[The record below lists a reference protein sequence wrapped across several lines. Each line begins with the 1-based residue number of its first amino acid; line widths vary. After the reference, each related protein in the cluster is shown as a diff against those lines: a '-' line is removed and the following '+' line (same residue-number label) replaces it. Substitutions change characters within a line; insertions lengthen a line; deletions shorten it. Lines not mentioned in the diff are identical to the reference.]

1 MRVNIL
7 HKLDLSDWQRPRRL
21 AWAVFTCAVAIRL
34 GNILVTG
41 ERPAGDTS
49 DYDEIALNLL
59 AGEGF
64 VAREN
69 WHGFELRSWRP
80 PLYPFFLAAIYG
92 VFGYHHLPVMLAQA
106 LLGAAA
112 VLLLYLLSRRLHPPS
127 ALVTGVIG
135 SLYGPIIDGVNTVM
149 SETVFTFLVLLS
161 IYLCVGCVDRRAE
174 PQGRVERSVHIGER
188 WGWFA
193 SGVSI
198 GLAALTRPAGL
209 ALWAV
214 ALLLPMWERTCGR
227 AAVVQWRGWLL
238 LSLGA
243 LMCLAPWTARNY
255 QIHGSFVAIST
266 QAGFIIAR
274 SNTAEPA
281 WRQERGWGIE
291 RGVFE
296 RLPSEIERDR
306 HWFREGFSFVQS
318 HPARYLRLAMEKFLR
333 FWYFMRPDYDF
344 WYMSVLPFFALGL
357 WRYGFA
363 QHFRYLSA
371 FGAASLTLFCFV
383 LYGSARFRLPLEPLF
398 IVFATAYLHDS
409 WQRRRAYTALAVALV
424 TILNAVCWWHEETL
438 RQLIIGCLQQ
448 LDLK

>member
-1 MRVNIL
+1 MSL
-7 HKLDLSDWQRPRRL
+7 PHASGLSDWQRPRRL
-21 AWAVFTCAVAIRL
+21 AWAVFIFALAIRL
-34 GNILVTG
+34 GNILISG
-41 ERPAGDTS
+41 ERPGGDTS
-49 DYDEIALNLL
+49 DYDEIALNILS
-59 AGEGF
+59 GEGF

-80 PLYPFFLAAIYG
+80 PLYPIFLATIYA
-92 VFGYHHLPVMLAQA
+92 VFGHDHLPVMLVQA
-106 LLGAAA
+106 LLGAGA
-112 VLLLYLLSRRLHPPS
+112 VLLLYLLSGRLHPPS
-127 ALVTGVIG
+127 ALATGIIG

-161 IYLCVGCVDRRAE
+161 IHLCVRYVAGRAE
-174 PQGRVERSVHIGER
+174 PHEREQRSVQVRER

-193 SGVSI
+193 TGVTI

-209 ALWAV
+209 ALWPV
-214 ALLLPMWERTCGR
+214 ALLLPLWERNSGR

-243 LMCLAPWTARNY
+243 LMCLAPWTVRNY
-255 QIHGSFVAIST
+255 QVHDSFVAIST
-266 QAGFIIAR
+266 QAGFIFAR

-291 RGVFE
+291 RRVFE

-306 HWFREGFSFVQS
+306 HWFRAGFEFIQA
-318 HPARYLRLAMEKFLR
+318 HPAWYLRLAMEKFLR

-344 WYMSVLPFFALGL
+344 WYMSILPFFALGL
-357 WRYGFA
+357 WRYGGTE
-363 QHFRYLSA
+363 HFRYLSA
-371 FGAASLTLFCFV
+371 FGVASLTLFCFV

-398 IVFATAYLHDS
+398 IVFATAYLCDN
-409 WQRRRAYTALAVALV
+409 WQRRRAYTALAVGLV
-424 TILNAVCWWHEETL
+424 VVLNAVCWWQEESL
-438 RQLIIGCLQQ
+438 RQLIVGCLQQ